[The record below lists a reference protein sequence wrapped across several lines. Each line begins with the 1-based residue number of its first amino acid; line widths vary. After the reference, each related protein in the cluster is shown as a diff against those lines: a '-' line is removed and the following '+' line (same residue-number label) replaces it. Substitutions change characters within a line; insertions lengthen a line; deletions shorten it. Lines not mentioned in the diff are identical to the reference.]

1 MLVLELQ
8 ALTRESFA
16 PYGDVIEPGAGQ
28 KSTMNDG
35 RFDRYDDL
43 CRLETDAGGHIAV
56 GIAECVEA
64 TALPYEF
71 DRVERHPRGSQAFVP
86 LDFCRFVVA
95 VAPPGEIVGAADM
108 CAFVTNGQQGVNYHR
123 GTWHMPLIAPEK
135 GQRFLIVDRA
145 GDSPNCEER
154 RLDQPLT
161 LAAI

>member
-1 MLVLELQ
+1 MLVLEPQ
-8 ALTRESFA
+8 ALTREAFA

-28 KSTMNDG
+28 ATTMNDG
-35 RFDRYDDL
+35 RFERYDDL
-43 CRLETDAGGHIAV
+43 CRVETDAGGRVAV
-56 GIAECVEA
+56 GIASCVEA
-64 TALPYEF
+64 TVLPHEF
-71 DRVERHPRGSQAFVP
+71 DRVERHPHGSQAFVP
-86 LDFCRFVVA
+86 LGLCRFVVA
-95 VAPPGEIVGAADM
+95 VARPGEIVSAADVH
-108 CAFVTNGQQGVNYHR
+108 AFVTNGQQGVNYHR